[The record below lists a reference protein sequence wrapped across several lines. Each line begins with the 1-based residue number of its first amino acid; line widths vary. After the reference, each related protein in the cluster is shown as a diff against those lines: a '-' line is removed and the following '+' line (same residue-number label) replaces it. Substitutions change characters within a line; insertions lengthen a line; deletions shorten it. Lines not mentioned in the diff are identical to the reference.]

1 MSVKITRLTNKL
13 VVAMEAKY
21 EQAGSRRFQ
30 NPNEKCRPFNSL

>member
-1 MSVKITRLTNKL
+1 MSEKITRVTKKL

>member
-1 MSVKITRLTNKL
+1 MIVKITRLTKKL

-30 NPNEKCRPFNSL
+30 NPNEKCSPFNRL

>member
-1 MSVKITRLTNKL
+1 MSVRITRLTKKP